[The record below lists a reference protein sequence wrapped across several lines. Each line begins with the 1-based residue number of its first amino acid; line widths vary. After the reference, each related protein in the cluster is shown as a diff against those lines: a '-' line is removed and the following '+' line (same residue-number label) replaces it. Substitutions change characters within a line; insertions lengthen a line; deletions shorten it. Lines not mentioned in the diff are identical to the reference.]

1 MRYFD
6 WNATAPVLPEAFE
19 AYRKAAET
27 SWANPSTAYR
37 AGARARNDLER
48 ARERMR
54 ALCRFPEAEVV
65 FTSGATEAING
76 YLRSMARAEGSLL
89 LSPVEH
95 PAVTAAAQACWGRDR
110 IEWIPSD
117 ANGRARMDRLQ
128 ERLRD
133 PARPPALVC
142 LMAVNNETG
151 VKQPW
156 AEAAELCRG
165 AGVPFFCDSVQWMG
179 KEPPDGLQTAS
190 AVTVSGHKFGAPR
203 GVGALLLRRGDREI
217 HLQHGGEQELGMR
230 AGTEN
235 VPAVLAMVRALEE
248 RAASGVP
255 DPEGRWRDAFE
266 GKLRAA
272 FGGEV
277 VLHGE
282 GAPRIW
288 NTSSLALP
296 NLSGPRWIAKLDRRG
311 FAVSSGSACS
321 TGKEGPSPVLAAMG
335 VPEAIARR
343 TLRVSS
349 GWETTAE
356 DWDSLAEAILALHGE
371 GGNDADRGGGGMVI
385 DIS

>member
-1 MRYFD
+1 MKYFD

-19 AYRKAAET
+19 TYREAAET

-54 ALCRFPEAEVV
+54 EFCRFPDAEVV

-95 PAVTAAAQACWGRDR
+95 PAVTAAAQAYWGRDR
-110 IEWIPSD
+110 IEWLPVD

-128 ERLRD
+128 ERLEDSDRL
-133 PARPPALVC
+133 PALVC

-151 VKQPW
+151 VKQSW
-156 AEAAELCRG
+156 AEAAELCGG

-179 KEPPDGLQTAS
+179 KEPADGLDQTS
-190 AVTVSGHKFGAPR
+190 ALTVSGHKFGAPR

-235 VPAVLAMVRALEE
+235 VPAVLAMVRALEK
-248 RAASGVP
+248 RAASGVS

-266 GKLRAA
+266 EKLRAA
-272 FGGEV
+272 LGGEV

-282 GAPRIW
+282 CAPRIW

-296 NLSGPRWIAKLDRRG
+296 SMSGPRWIAKLDRRG
-311 FAVSSGSACS
+311 YAVSSGSACS

-335 VPEAIARR
+335 VPEETARR

-349 GWETTAE
+349 GWETTAA
-356 DWDSLAEAILALHGE
+356 DWEALAEAIIALYEE
-371 GGNDADRGGGGMVI
+371 GDNEAGRGGSMVI